1 MDVLQFDNSDDY
13 INNELEKQRRKLRD
27 ISRVLEQQHQL
38 LRLIVQKMEIKT
50 EADDVDEGVSPND
63 LRNTNSGGTSS
74 NGSRWTSPRIRNK
87 LRAALSFNKGI

>member
-1 MDVLQFDNSDDY
+1 MDVLQFENNEDF
-13 INNELEKQRRKLRD
+13 INNELEKQKRKLRD
-27 ISRVLEQQHQL
+27 ISRILEQQHQL

-63 LRNTNSGGTSS
+63 LRSSGSGNSSS